1 MSGARSGLER
11 APPLLMPR
19 VQTLIPIQVQT
30 YFRIEAKP
38 GIKSCGMD
46 VRSDPLLWRAFRVS
60 FVPHPDAVARH
71 TCILARIIHDGSSR
85 NRAVASRDGRVE
97 PRGREAYRGPVALA
111 MQRVNGTWTD

>member
-1 MSGARSGLER
+1 M
-11 APPLLMPR
+11 
-19 VQTLIPIQVQT
+19 QVQT

-60 FVPHPDAVARH
+60 FVPHPGAVARH